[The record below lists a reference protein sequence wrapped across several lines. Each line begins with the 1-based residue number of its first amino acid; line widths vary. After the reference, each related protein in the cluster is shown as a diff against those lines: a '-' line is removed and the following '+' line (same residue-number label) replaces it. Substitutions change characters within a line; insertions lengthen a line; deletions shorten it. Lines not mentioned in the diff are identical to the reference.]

1 MPTKI
6 IIVISAL
13 FSLPAAAQNTEVQD
27 LAKQWTALR
36 DATLSAANAM
46 PPNKYDFRPSD
57 SGVSFAER
65 LLKMCETVDAHFAAV
80 SHQKSPFTMPEALDA
95 ATVKKIVGDSFD
107 FGAKTI
113 AAVSPE
119 DLDHG
124 RAEVLAAFAG
134 AAVGLGEVEAYI
146 KAKDMVTAEEADR
159 RKFLFYGFLAA
170 WLLVC
175 LYVVAISL
183 RERRLRGELDRV
195 KRLIENRE
203 PGKPEEVRL

>member
-80 SHQKSPFTMPEALDA
+80 SHQKSPLTMPESLDA
-95 ATVKKIVGDSFD
+95 PPVKTIPAESFD
-107 FGAKTI
+107 FCARPLTPW
-113 AAVSPE
+113 S
-119 DLDHG
+119 
-124 RAEVLAAFAG
+124 
-134 AAVGLGEVEAYI
+134 
-146 KAKDMVTAEEADR
+146 
-159 RKFLFYGFLAA
+159 
-170 WLLVC
+170 
-175 LYVVAISL
+175 
-183 RERRLRGELDRV
+183 
-195 KRLIENRE
+195 
-203 PGKPEEVRL
+203 